1 MNLSKITIYLILTCV
16 FSINGCA
23 QSQDSELKK
32 ELHNYLSVI
41 HLKNGFSGEILVA
54 KGERILFQEAV
65 GLASVENQ
73 ILLKE
78 NAKYRIASI
87 TKTFTG
93 LLLAI
98 AKEEGKL
105 DFNDKVNKYIN
116 SLSPKFENVTIYQ
129 LLTHTSGLPHNEGI
143 KNYWL
148 IKSKIQLD
156 TEQVIGEINKLDL
169 LFRSGTEMKYSSLGY
184 YLLASV
190 LENVYNNSY
199 QNIIQEKILGEI
211 NMSET
216 DIVKTINIVP
226 KMTNGY
232 HFISDDSLVVAP
244 YRNYSMLKGA
254 GDLYSTSI
262 DLLKWSNSFFEDKLI
277 NKKSKNLIFTP
288 DKTKIEN
295 TNNNYGLGWFIDNGK
310 LKKYY
315 HGGGTW
321 GYSSYLALYPKT
333 KISIILLSNIST
345 LPTKSIGRDIE
356 KMVFNLPFDIPKIDQ
371 EVASSL
377 KDTKLYSGIYKSK
390 TSEMK
395 LKITDIENK
404 LYAQLG
410 RNPAFQIYS
419 KGENNF
425 FGKKI
430 EIEFTFQ
437 FKDNSKTELIVNRQ
451 GQVFNF
457 IKL

>member
-1 MNLSKITIYLILTCV
+1 MNLSKLTIYLILTFI

-41 HLKNGFSGEILVA
+41 HSKKGFSGEVLIA
-54 KGERILFQEAV
+54 KGENILFQEAV
-65 GLASVENQ
+65 GLASIENQ

-93 LLLAI
+93 LLFAI

-105 DFNDKVNKYIN
+105 DFNDKVKKYIN
-116 SLSPKFENVTIYQ
+116 SLSPKFENITIYQ

-143 KNYWL
+143 KDYWL
-148 IKSKIQLD
+148 IKSKIKLD
-156 TEQVIGEINKLDL
+156 TKQVIEEINKLDL
-169 LFRSGTEMKYSSLGY
+169 LFESGTEMKYSSLGY
-184 YLLASV
+184 YLLATV

-199 QNIIQEKILGEI
+199 QNIIQDKILREI

-216 DIVKTINIVP
+216 DIVNTINIIP

-244 YRNYSMLKGA
+244 FRNYSMLKGA

-262 DLLKWSNSFFEDKLI
+262 DLLKWSNSFFENKLI
-277 NKKSKNLIFTP
+277 SENSKNEIFTP
-288 DKTKIEN
+288 HKTEIEN
-295 TNNNYGLGWFIDNGK
+295 KTYGLGWFIDNGK
-310 LKKYY
+310 QKKYY

-321 GYSSYLALYPKT
+321 GYSSYLALYPKN
-333 KISIILLSNIST
+333 KISVIILSNIST

-356 KMVFNLPFDIPKIDQ
+356 KMVFNLPFEIPKTNQ
-371 EVASSL
+371 EVSSSL

-395 LKITDIENK
+395 LKITDSGNK
-404 LYAQLG
+404 LFAQLG

-419 KGENNF
+419 KGENKYF
-425 FGKKI
+425 AKKI
-430 EIEFTFQ
+430 EIELTFQ

>member
-1 MNLSKITIYLILTCV
+1 MNLSKTTTYLILISI

-41 HLKNGFSGEILVA
+41 HLKKGFSGEILVA
-54 KGERILFQEAV
+54 KGENILFQEAV
-65 GLASVENQ
+65 GLASIENQ

-105 DFNDKVNKYIN
+105 DFNDKVKKHIN
-116 SLSPKFENVTIYQ
+116 NLSPKFENITIYQ
-129 LLTHTSGLPHNEGI
+129 LLTHTSGFPHNEGI
-143 KNYWL
+143 KDYWL

-156 TEQVIGEINKLDL
+156 TKQVIEEINKLDL
-169 LFRSGTEMKYSSLGY
+169 LFESGTKMKYSSLGY
-184 YLLASV
+184 YLLATV

-199 QNIIQEKILGEI
+199 QKIIQEKILRKTK
-211 NMSET
+211 MSET
-216 DIVKTINIVP
+216 DIVNTINIVP

-232 HFISDDSLVVAP
+232 HFIPDDSLVVAP

-262 DLLKWSNSFFEDKLI
+262 DLLKWSNSFFENKLI
-277 NKKSKNLIFTP
+277 SENSKNVIFTP
-288 DKTKIEN
+288 HKTEIEN
-295 TNNNYGLGWFIDNGK
+295 NTYGLGWFIDNGK

-321 GYSSYLALYPKT
+321 GYSSYLALYPKN
-333 KISIILLSNIST
+333 KISIIILSNIST
-345 LPTKSIGRDIE
+345 LPIKSIGRDIE
-356 KMVFNLPFDIPKIDQ
+356 KMVFNLPFEIPKINQ

-377 KDTKLYSGIYKSK
+377 KYTKLYSGVYKSK

-395 LKITDIENK
+395 LKITDSGNK
-404 LYAQLG
+404 LFAQLG

-419 KGENNF
+419 KGENKYF
-425 FGKKI
+425 AKKV

-437 FKDNSKTELIVNRQ
+437 FKDNSKTELIINRQ